1 MRRKIG
7 GILLTVTG
15 ILACPCHLVITLP
28 LFLALFAGTAVGSF
42 LTHNVALV
50 YGGAALYFVVALI
63 LGMRFLLSPDRP
75 QAEKE
80 PACSTC
86 EPVHVM
92 QKRRMPPALQ
102 NDQPVGRR

>member
-28 LFLALFAGTAVGSF
+28 LLLALFAGTAVGSF
-42 LTHNVALV
+42 LAHNVALV
-50 YGGAALYFVVALI
+50 YGGAALYFAVALI

-86 EPVHVM
+86 EPVHVI
-92 QKRRMPPALQ
+92 QKAQIPSALQ
-102 NDQPVGRR
+102 DDRPVGRR